1 MTAEPVRPVPLDV
14 LLIEDSPSDAL
25 LIEREILGK
34 WPAADIERVQTGDRV
49 REALAGRRWDVILS
63 DHEMPGFSATL
74 ALEICRTLAPETP
87 FLVVSGKMSEEAAVA
102 VMKGGACDYISKDRL
117 SMLVPAIEREIREAR
132 FRQEH
137 VQLEKQ
143 FLRAQRLES
152 VGLMASGIAHDLNNI
167 FLPITMVIGLLRSR
181 LVDEEGRKYL
191 ALLESSTDKG
201 TELTRQ
207 MLSFVRGEKGGGKHL
222 SVESAAL
229 LHDIGKMIRMSF
241 PKRITIVE
249 KIPETL
255 WPISGNP
262 TQIQQVLLNLCINA
276 RDSMAGGGTL
286 VLHGNNSVL
295 DDGDAESISPGAKG
309 GKYVVLSVVDTG
321 SGIPDAD
328 REKIFDAFF
337 STKEPDG
344 GTGLGLSTVLKIVTE
359 HGGLV
364 SMKSVLGKGSEFSVY
379 FPAAECGSDVL
390 GQLELQPPLKA
401 GRDETILVVDD
412 EMAIL
417 MLIAGALELNGYRVL
432 RASNGA
438 EALCVFE
445 EHRDAITAVLLD
457 FVMPVLDGPETMH
470 AIRRLAPAMPI
481 IYVSGSEE
489 IILGE
494 RPEGVQG
501 ILAKPFTMDS
511 LLQALKD
518 AIGKAVR

>member
-1 MTAEPVRPVPLDV
+1 MTAEPVRVVPLDV

-49 REALAGRRWDVILS
+49 REALAGRRWDAILS

-87 FLVVSGKMSEEAAVA
+87 FLVVSGKMSEAAAVA

-132 FRQEH
+132 FRQDH

-167 FLPITMVIGLLRSR
+167 FLPITMVIGLLQSR

-191 ALLESSTDKG
+191 SLLESSTDKG

-207 MLSFVRGEKGGGKHL
+207 MLSFVRGEKGGGKHF
-222 SVESAAL
+222 SVGSADL
-229 LHDIGKMIRMSF
+229 LRDIGKMIRVSF
-241 PKRITIVE
+241 PKRVTIVE
-249 KIPETL
+249 KGPDML

-276 RDSMAGGGTL
+276 RDSMPDGGTVSL
-286 VLHGNNSVL
+286 CGRNSLL
-295 DDGDAESISPGAKG
+295 DDEEAGAISRGAKG
-309 GKYVVLSVVDTG
+309 GRYVVLSVVDTG
-321 SGIPDAD
+321 SGIPDED
-328 REKIFDAFF
+328 REKIFEAFF
-337 STKEPDG
+337 STKAADG

-359 HGGLV
+359 HGGFV
-364 SMKSVLGKGSEFSVY
+364 SLKSRLGKGSEFSVY
-379 FPAAECGSDVL
+379 FPAADCESEPVRAFEHD
-390 GQLELQPPLKA
+390 PLL
-401 GRDETILVVDD
+401 RSETEETILVVDD
-412 EMAIL
+412 ERAIL

-445 EHRDAITAVLLD
+445 EHRDSVTAVLLD
-457 FVMPVLDGPETMH
+457 FVMPVLDGPETMR
-470 AIRRLAPAMPI
+470 ALRRLAPELPI

-489 IILGE
+489 ILLGKE
-494 RPEGVQG
+494 PEGVQG